1 MKPAEQGQPSQ
12 PQAMPGPGK
21 ADMPG
26 AQDPMTQA
34 TEAMRRSALEAPAGG
49 EMPPAG
55 MPEREVEKEGQEAA

>member
-1 MKPAEQGQPSQ
+1 
-12 PQAMPGPGK
+12 
-21 ADMPG
+21 MPG

-55 MPEREVEKEGQEAA
+55 MPEHEIEKEGQEAA